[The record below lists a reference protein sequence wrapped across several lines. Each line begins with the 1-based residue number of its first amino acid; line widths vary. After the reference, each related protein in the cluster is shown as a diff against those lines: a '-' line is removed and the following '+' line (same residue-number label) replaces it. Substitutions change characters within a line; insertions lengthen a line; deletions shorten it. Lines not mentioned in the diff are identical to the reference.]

1 METQQLKHSYSRAV
15 YSGLVT
21 FFLLFFITQFLNY
34 KIYQK
39 SEEEEYQRTVNES
52 ISITSRLQSS
62 LNYSLSATK
71 SLAFLIQENGVPDN
85 FEFIAEGLLQA
96 NQYIDAIQLVQG
108 GVITNVFPIE
118 GNESVI
124 GYDILADTLVNRE
137 AFEAIEKRELYFA
150 GPINLRQGGVAV
162 IGRLPIFI
170 DDDFFGFSA
179 VIIKIPTLLEA
190 AGINLNSSSYDYM
203 LSKINRNTEVE
214 EFFISTSDFEID
226 ADVVKSNILV
236 GEWTL
241 YVKPELP
248 NTIFNSLPFAILG
261 FLFSLIGAVFIWYV
275 SKQPIELKHLVEEK
289 SNQILQQERKYR
301 ALLENGTDGIV
312 VLNAEGNPVYVTPS
326 VEHILG
332 YSKEEAFNLN
342 LFELMHPDDVEK
354 IQGIMMKVLES
365 PGIPIKGFPGRTK
378 HKNGTWRYLDA
389 TITNMIHDPSI
400 GGIVDNFRDVTDRVQ
415 AENAKEYERQNK
427 EALINSTQDLIWS
440 VATDFRLITANEAF
454 LQNLKDYTGNELK
467 PGDDL
472 IMAGKYPIDFL
483 EFWSKLYKRALDGES
498 FQQVVYIPPIDGAT
512 ESWADISFSPIIIDS
527 KIEGIACYSR
537 DITEVKLSEI
547 ALQKAFKE
555 KNEILESIGDG
566 FYAVDKTWKVTYW
579 NYHAENL
586 LQRKREEMIGAN
598 LWDKFPE
605 TVKLSFYQHYQAAL
619 STGLVSHFEEYFP
632 PLSAWFE
639 VSAYP
644 SSNGLAVY
652 FKDVTERKQTEKQ
665 LQELNE
671 DLIRQAKELEISNKE
686 LEQFAYVAS
695 HDLQEPL
702 RMITGFLTLIEKK
715 YNEILDE
722 RGKKYI
728 YFAID
733 GAKRM
738 RQIILDLLEFS
749 RLSNSDE
756 EIELVDLQDIMNEVL
771 VLNRKTISENRARIK
786 FENLPKLRAVRVS
799 MLQLFQNLVN
809 NGLKY
814 KREGVQPTVSIN
826 AKEIGDFWQ
835 FSVNDNGIGIDKN
848 YFDRIFVIFQRLNRK
863 EEYSGTGMGL
873 AICKKVI
880 EGMGGRIWVESEKG
894 IGSTFYFTLPKT
906 T

>member
-1 METQQLKHSYSRAV
+1 MGTEKFKYSNSRAV

-71 SLAFLIQENGVPDN
+71 SLAFLIQENGVPNN

-124 GYDILADTLVNRE
+124 GYDILADTLVNKE

-170 DDDFFGFSA
+170 NDDFFGFSA
-179 VIIKIPTLLEA
+179 VLINIPTLIEA
-190 AGINLNSSSYDYM
+190 AGINLESGRYDYK
-203 LSKINRNTEVE
+203 LSKINRNTGVE
-214 EFFISTSDFEID
+214 EFFISTNDFEINS
-226 ADVVKSNILV
+226 DVVKSDILV

-241 YVKPELP
+241 YVKPKLP
-248 NTIFNSLPFAILG
+248 TTIVNSFPFAILG
-261 FLFSLIGAVFIWYV
+261 FLFSLIGAIFIWYV
-275 SKQPIELKHLVEEK
+275 SKQPIALKKQVEEK
-289 SNQILQQERKYR
+289 SNEILQQEFKYK

-332 YSKEEAFNLN
+332 YSREEAFKLN
-342 LFELMHPDDVEK
+342 LFELMHPDDVEV
-354 IQGIMMKVLES
+354 IQGLMVKVLEN
-365 PGIPIKGFPGRTK
+365 PGVPIKGFPGRTR

-389 TITNMIHDPSI
+389 TITNMIHEPSI
-400 GGIVDNFRDVTDRVQ
+400 GGIVDNFRDVTDRVL

-440 VATDFRLITANEAF
+440 VTADFKLITANEAF
-454 LQNLKDYTGNELK
+454 LQNLKDYNGNLLK

-472 IMAGKYPIDFL
+472 MMADKYPADFL
-483 EFWSKLYKRALDGES
+483 NFWRELYDRALDGES
-498 FQQVVYIPPIDGAT
+498 FQQVVHTPAIDDIP
-512 ESWADISFSPIIIDS
+512 ENWADIRFSPIIINHN
-527 KIEGIACYSR
+527 IEGIACYSR
-537 DITEVKLSEI
+537 DITKVKLSEF
-547 ALQKAFKE
+547 ALQKAFEE

-566 FYAVDKTWKVTYW
+566 FYALDKSWNVTYW

-586 LQRKREEMIGAN
+586 LLKKREEMLGSN
-598 LWDKFPE
+598 LWDKFPQAISL
-605 TVKLSFYQHYQAAL
+605 VYDQYQEAL
-619 STGLVSHFEEYFP
+619 STGKVSHFEEFFP
-632 PLSAWFE
+632 LVSTWFE
-639 VSAYP
+639 VSVYP

-702 RMITGFLTLIEKK
+702 RMITGFLALIEKK

-749 RLSNSDE
+749 RLSNLEE
-756 EIELVDLQDIMNEVL
+756 EIELVDLQEIMNEVL
-771 VLNRKTISENRARIK
+771 VLNRKVISEKKAKIK

-814 KREGVQPTVSIN
+814 QREGVQPLVSIN
-826 AKEIGDFWQ
+826 AQEIGDFWQ
-835 FSVNDNGIGIDKN
+835 FSISDNGIGIDEN
-848 YFDRIFVIFQRLNRK
+848 YFDKIFVIFQRLNRK